1 MTKKKLDERHRAQ
14 AAVTKAVRSGS
25 RKVSTTASAAKR
37 TPAQQKAITASTG
50 VRKATN
56 RTQTAARKTAN
67 AISASA
73 NSPKRAV
80 KQAVKTAT
88 DMTLGAGAVRTA
100 KKVASNPTVKKVVSG
115 AVDGVTLGAAKKVK
129 KVMTASEVRNSP
141 AFKSAQK
148 RVSAADGKALYEEIK
163 RKSSKRGK

>member
-14 AAVTKAVRSGS
+14 AAVTKAVRTGA
-25 RKVSTTASAAKR
+25 RKANTTASAAKR
-37 TPAQQKAITASTG
+37 TPAQQRAIAASTG
-50 VRKATN
+50 VQKATN

-80 KQAVKTAT
+80 KQAVKTAAN
-88 DMTLGAGAVRTA
+88 MSMGVAAAKGAKAL
-100 KKVASNPTVKKVVSG
+100 ASNPTVRKVASG
-115 AVDGVTLGAAKKVK
+115 AVNGVTLGAANKAK

-148 RVSAADGKALYEEIK
+148 RVSASDGKALYEEIK